1 MANTILTPREIRRY
15 SRQIM
20 IPEVGIA
27 GQEKIRKARVIVVGA
42 GGLGSP
48 VLQYLVAAGVGMAGI
63 AEFDTVDETNLQR
76 QVLYGSDDVGK
87 LKSIIAKERLVHL
100 NSLVEIPILNLRID
114 ARNAIRVF
122 ENYDIVVDATDN
134 YEARYVI
141 SDACVILGKPMVH
154 GSVYK
159 SEAQVA
165 VFNYN
170 GGPTYRCL
178 HPYVKDPALRD
189 PRAEDAGILGVLAG
203 ITGTIMASEVL
214 KIITGT
220 GEILSGKVLLV
231 NTFTYQFTVIKIKS
245 IPENHNIREIQ
256 AIY

>member
-1 MANTILTPREIRRY
+1 
-15 SRQIM
+15 M

-27 GQEKIRKARVIVVGA
+27 GQEKIRKSRVIVVGA

-114 ARNAIRVF
+114 AKNAIRAF

-141 SDACVILGKPMVH
+141 SDACVILDKPMVH

-170 GGPTYRCL
+170 GGPTYRCFN
-178 HPYVKDPALRD
+178 PYVKDPALRD
-189 PRAEDAGILGVLAG
+189 PRPADVGILGVLTG
-203 ITGTIMASEVL
+203 MTGTIMASEVL

-220 GEILSGKVLLV
+220 GEVLSGKVLLV
-231 NTFTYQFTVIKIKS
+231 NTFNYKFTVIKIKS
-245 IPENHNIREIQ
+245 VPGNHNIREIQ
-256 AIY
+256 TFD